1 MGDLA
6 FRFGPFPWR
15 KHPWH
20 FGIFTGMHGDAQGAL
35 NDETGNDFACLTQPS
50 VIMARFL
57 RCMMYCKCVNF
68 CDSDHSISE
77 LVIDRSGQME

>member
-1 MGDLA
+1 MGMLRDEWGCSLV
-6 FRFGPFPWR
+6 
-15 KHPWH
+15 
-20 FGIFTGMHGDAQGAL
+20 GAL

-57 RCMMYCKCVNF
+57 RWMMYCKCDNF